1 MQHSTQLHEYFLK
14 EDVPLTDGEI
24 AKMLSIHVNTVQ
36 GFRKKHGIP
45 NNFERLKNKY
55 FFKASQANTMSLYI
69 DALQEQLRDYAFY
82 VPVWV
87 VLVTD
92 VAVSIAALILYL
104 TLG

>member
-1 MQHSTQLHEYFLK
+1 MQHSTQLYEYFLK

-36 GFRKKHGIP
+36 GYRKKHGIP

-55 FFKASQANTMSLYI
+55 LFKADQANSTWCYVEQL
-69 DALQEQLRDYAFY
+69 EKQLRDYAFY

-92 VAVSIAALILYL
+92 VAVAIAALILYL
-104 TLG
+104 ILG